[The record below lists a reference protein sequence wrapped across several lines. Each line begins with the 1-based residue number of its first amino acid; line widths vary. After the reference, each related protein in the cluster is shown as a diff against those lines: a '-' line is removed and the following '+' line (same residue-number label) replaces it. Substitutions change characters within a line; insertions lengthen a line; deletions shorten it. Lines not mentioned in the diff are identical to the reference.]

1 MLSARWEAPAAPGS
15 FVPFGRWSEPRTSV
29 VVGEPSPEEPVVERR
44 DRGVADALGG
54 QRAHEERGR
63 RQHEPQDDPQQE
75 ARREAQRRD
84 LPREREVRA
93 PTAAV
98 DGARRLA
105 AAPVAAAPGA
115 VGPGLA
121 VGGGLAPGGLAPE
134 LVERGAVVGRVG
146 SSPEEAGAGA
156 VHLVLGAF
164 RHAPRMVAD
173 MARGCVIGVDLGGTK
188 LLAGAV
194 TPDRAVRHRA
204 FRLAR
209 GDGTQQ
215 VLDQLTAVVE
225 EVRAAAGDVEAVGVG
240 VPALIDRRTGVARS
254 SNHLPLQDVP
264 VADVLAERT
273 GLPVFVDNDG
283 NAALLAEWRWGA
295 ARGRP
300 GRGPPDPR
308 HRHRRRAARRRDDR
322 PRRGGGGGR
331 ARPRRHRGRRAA
343 VPRGLSRPRVPGGVR
358 LGRRARARGPARR
371 RGGPALGARAGAG
384 RRDGGDGGAR
394 DRDGP

>member
-1 MLSARWEAPAAPGS
+1 
-15 FVPFGRWSEPRTSV
+15 
-29 VVGEPSPEEPVVERR
+29 
-44 DRGVADALGG
+44 
-54 QRAHEERGR
+54 
-63 RQHEPQDDPQQE
+63 
-75 ARREAQRRD
+75 
-84 LPREREVRA
+84 
-93 PTAAV
+93 
-98 DGARRLA
+98 
-105 AAPVAAAPGA
+105 
-115 VGPGLA
+115 
-121 VGGGLAPGGLAPE
+121 
-134 LVERGAVVGRVG
+134 
-146 SSPEEAGAGA
+146 
-156 VHLVLGAF
+156 
-164 RHAPRMVAD
+164 MVAD

-295 ARGRP
+295 AQGARDAVLLTLGTGIGGGLLVDGTIVRGAVGAAAELGHVVIEADGPPCPGACP
-300 GRGPPDPR
+300 GRGCLEAFVSGAALGREGRRVAEEDPR
-308 HRHRRRAARRRDDR
+308 SALGRALAGGTAVTGALVTEMAHDGDEVARGLIAAMGRSLGIGLTSFVNIFD
-322 PRRGGGGGR
+322 PEVIVVGGGAIAAGDLLLDPAREVVAERALPVPRDAVRILPARFGAESGMLGAAALAFDGLAER
-331 ARPRRHRGRRAA
+331 AR
-343 VPRGLSRPRVPGGVR
+343 
-358 LGRRARARGPARR
+358 
-371 RGGPALGARAGAG
+371 
-384 RRDGGDGGAR
+384 
-394 DRDGP
+394 